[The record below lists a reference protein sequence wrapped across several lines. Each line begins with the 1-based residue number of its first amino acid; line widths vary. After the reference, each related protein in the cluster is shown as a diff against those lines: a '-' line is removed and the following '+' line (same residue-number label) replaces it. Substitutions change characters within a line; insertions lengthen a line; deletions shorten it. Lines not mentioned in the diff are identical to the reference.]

1 MLTEPKWKSYIVQTM
16 QPIFTPEQCK
26 MVIEAG
32 REEPRN
38 DAGVGTGKIGNTDKG
53 IKGGTVDSNV
63 RTSHISWIPFKK
75 MTDMYK
81 DIEKIMKK
89 TNGNHFGFD
98 GMGITEM
105 AQYTEY
111 PEGGFYE
118 WHVDN
123 DVNCAHE
130 PPIRKISMTCLLSP
144 ESEFEG
150 GDLELMKE
158 GKIAKIKQGHAIFF
172 ASFVRHRVAPVTR
185 GNRKSLVMWFGG
197 TPFK

>member
-1 MLTEPKWKSYIVQTM
+1 MITEPRWRSFIVETT
-16 QPIFTPEQCK
+16 QPIFTPEQCQL
-26 MVIEAG
+26 IINAG
-32 REEPRN
+32 RAEPKQN
-38 DAGVGTGKIGNTDKG
+38 AEVGNGKG
-53 IKGGTVDSNV
+53 IKGGVIDTKT

-75 MTDMYK
+75 MPEMYK
-81 DIEKIMKK
+81 NIEKIMKA

-98 GMGITEM
+98 GMTITEM

-111 PEGGFYE
+111 PEGGFYD

-123 DVNCAHE
+123 DVNMQHE
-130 PPIRKISMTCLLSP
+130 PPVRKISMTLLLSP

-150 GDLELMKE
+150 GDSELMGE
-158 GKIAKIKQGHAIFF
+158 GKVAKIKQGHAVFF
-172 ASFVRHRVAPVTR
+172 ASFIRHRVKPVTR

>member
-1 MLTEPKWKSYIVQTM
+1 MITEPKWKSYIVETTK
-16 QPIFTPEQCK
+16 PIFTPEQCK
-26 MVIEAG
+26 MIIEAG
-32 REEPRN
+32 RSEPKQ
-38 DAGVGTGKIGNTDKG
+38 DAYVGNKKGVTGGVLDTQ
-53 IKGGTVDSNV
+53 T

-75 MTDMYK
+75 MADMYK
-81 DIEKIMKK
+81 DIEHIMRT

-98 GMGITEM
+98 GMQITEM

-111 PEGGFYE
+111 PEGRFYE

-130 PPIRKISMTCLLSP
+130 PPVRKISMTLLLSP
-144 ESEFEG
+144 ENEFEG
-150 GDLELMKE
+150 GDLELMAE

-172 ASFVRHRVAPVTR
+172 ASFIRHRVKPVTR
-185 GNRKSLVMWFGG
+185 GRRQSLVMWFGG

>member
-1 MLTEPKWKSYIVQTM
+1 MITEPRWKSFIVETTT
-16 QPIFTPEQCK
+16 PIFTPLQCK

-32 REEPRN
+32 REEPKQQ
-38 DAGVGTGKIGNTDKG
+38 GQVGGGS
-53 IKGGTVDSNV
+53 GGTVDTKT

-75 MTDMYK
+75 MLDMYK
-81 DIEKIMKK
+81 DIEKIMLK

-98 GMGITEM
+98 GMRLTEP

-111 PEGGFYE
+111 PEGGFYD
-118 WHVDN
+118 WHIDN
-123 DVNCAHE
+123 DINCAHE
-130 PPIRKISMTCLLSP
+130 PPVRKISMTCLLSP

-150 GDLELMKE
+150 GDLEIMSE
-158 GKIAKIKQGHAIFF
+158 GKVAKLKQGHAIFF
-172 ASFVRHRVAPVTR
+172 ASFLRHRVKPVIK

>member
-1 MLTEPKWKSYIVQTM
+1 MITEPRWKSYIVETT
-16 QPIFTPEQCK
+16 QPIFTPLQCK
-26 MVIEAG
+26 MIIEAG
-32 REEPRN
+32 REEPKN
-38 DAGVGTGKIGNTDKG
+38 NASVGNAKG
-53 IKGGTVDSNV
+53 IKGGVLDTKT

-75 MTDMYK
+75 MNDMYK
-81 DIEKIMKK
+81 DIERVMKT

-98 GMGITEM
+98 EMQITEM

-130 PPIRKISMTCLLSP
+130 PPVRKISMTCLLSP
-144 ESEFEG
+144 ENEFEG
-150 GDLELMKE
+150 GDLELMAE
-158 GKIAKIKQGHAIFF
+158 GKTAKLKQGHAIFF
-172 ASFVRHRVAPVTR
+172 ASFIRHRVKPVIR

>member
-1 MLTEPKWKSYIVQTM
+1 MITEPRWKAYIVETT
-16 QPIFTPEQCK
+16 QPIFTPQQCQD
-26 MVIEAG
+26 IINAG
-32 REEPRN
+32 RSEPKQ
-38 DAGVGTGKIGNTDKG
+38 DAYVGNAKG
-53 IKGGTVDSNV
+53 IKGGIVDTKT

-75 MTDMYK
+75 MQPMYK
-81 DIEKIMKK
+81 KIEQVMKQ

-98 GMGITEM
+98 GMTITEM

-123 DVNCAHE
+123 DVNCQHE
-130 PPIRKISMTCLLSP
+130 PPVRKISMTCLLSP
-144 ESEFEG
+144 ENEFEG
-150 GDLELMKE
+150 GDLELMAE
-158 GKIAKIKQGHAIFF
+158 GKIAKIKQGHAVFF
-172 ASFVRHRVAPVTR
+172 ASFIRHRVKPVIR

>member
-1 MLTEPKWKSYIVQTM
+1 MITEPRWKSYIVETTK
-16 QPIFTPEQCK
+16 PIFTPEQCK
-26 MVIEAG
+26 MIIAAG
-32 REEPRN
+32 RAEPKQ
-38 DAGVGTGKIGNTDKG
+38 DAYVGNKQGITGGVLDTQT
-53 IKGGTVDSNV
+53 

-81 DIEKIMKK
+81 DIEHIMRT

-98 GMGITEM
+98 GMQITEM

-123 DVNCAHE
+123 DVNCQHE
-130 PPIRKISMTCLLSP
+130 PPVRKISMTCLLSP

-150 GDLELMKE
+150 GDLELMAE
-158 GKIAKIKQGHAIFF
+158 GKIAKIKQGHAVFF
-172 ASFVRHRVAPVTR
+172 ASFIRHRVKPVTR
-185 GNRKSLVMWFGG
+185 GRRQSLVMWFGG